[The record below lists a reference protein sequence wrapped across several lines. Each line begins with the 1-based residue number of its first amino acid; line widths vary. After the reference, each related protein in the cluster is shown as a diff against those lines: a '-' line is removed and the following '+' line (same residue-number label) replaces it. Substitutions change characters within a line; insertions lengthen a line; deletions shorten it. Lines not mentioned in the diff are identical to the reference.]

1 MMQKQEDGRK
11 QTILNADDV
20 LPSLQIDLQ
29 PVRSIGPFV
38 FKSDHQQQ
46 VANLMAD
53 IAVQANMIDSLCVQL
68 RQTQLRLDKCLR
80 NASRF

>member
-1 MMQKQEDGRK
+1 MTQKQKDGQK
-11 QTILNADDV
+11 QTMLNANDV

-29 PVRSIGPFV
+29 PVRSVGPFV
-38 FKSDHQQQ
+38 FKTDHQQQ

-53 IAVQANMIDSLCVQL
+53 IALQANMIDSLCMQL
-68 RQTQLRLDKCLR
+68 RQTQLRLDRCLR